1 MRPNNFSRK
10 ILKCLDGLF
19 WLKQDWLPTLLS
31 IQTSKRPFECKKRKS
46 SSFPSMQW
54 WYKIYENIIYIRY
67 VTYNDIVV
75 IKLVIAGDEGG
86 TERENQRDWYRE
98 KWESQLFRS
107 KFILILILTI
117 LPKIKTTYWRF
128 NNHNFSS
135 LLHLCEGPSLIS
147 MMKNASRRYNPPSI

>member
-1 MRPNNFSRK
+1 MSPNNFSRK

-54 WYKIYENIIYIRY
+54 WYKIYENITYIRY
-67 VTYNDIVV
+67 VIYNDIVV